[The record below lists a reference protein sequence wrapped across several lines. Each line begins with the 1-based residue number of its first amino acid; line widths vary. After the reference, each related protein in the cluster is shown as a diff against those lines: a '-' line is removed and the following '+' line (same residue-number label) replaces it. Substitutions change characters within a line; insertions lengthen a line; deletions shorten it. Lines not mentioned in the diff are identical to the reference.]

1 MILGYA
7 RVSKGEEQDTK
18 TQMIALKEA
27 GAKRFFEEKASG
39 GRWDRPE
46 LHKMLDQLRED
57 DVVTVWKFDRLT
69 RSLKDL
75 LQIMDTINKAGAG
88 FKSITENIDTTTPA
102 GLMMMQMLGCFAE
115 FERAMI
121 RQRTKAGLKTARD
134 EGRIG
139 GRPAKLTDAQI
150 KESLS
155 MIKSGKK
162 TAADIARLF
171 RVHRTTISRLIL
183 KHNLDEFETPTEEK
197 IVDKK
202 KQNKSKPIPKQ
213 AKKKPSDKKKSRTE
227 EDDEDDLF
235 YDESDLN
242 DDEDENTS
250 KNTANI
256 SLSFYIENNNSFVRG
271 RKKSNEAIAKYI
283 LNHYDSKKISD
294 GEYELKIPYED
305 DEDLDDIMEEL
316 FTEIECDASRYSCYP
331 QRLDALEIG
340 KERCW

>member
-1 MILGYA
+1 
-7 RVSKGEEQDTK
+7 
-18 TQMIALKEA
+18 
-27 GAKRFFEEKASG
+27 
-39 GRWDRPE
+39 
-46 LHKMLDQLRED
+46 
-57 DVVTVWKFDRLT
+57 
-69 RSLKDL
+69 
-75 LQIMDTINKAGAG
+75 
-88 FKSITENIDTTTPA
+88 
-102 GLMMMQMLGCFAE
+102 
-115 FERAMI
+115 
-121 RQRTKAGLKTARD
+121 
-134 EGRIG
+134 
-139 GRPAKLTDAQI
+139 
-150 KESLS
+150 

-197 IVDKK
+197 IVDNK

-213 AKKKPSDKKKSRTE
+213 AKKKTLVKKKSPIE
-227 EDDEDDLF
+227 DDDEDLF
-235 YDESDLN
+235 EDEFGLD
-242 DDEDENTS
+242 DDEDEDENTS

-271 RKKSNEAIAKYI
+271 RKKSNEAIERYI
-283 LNHYDSKKISD
+283 LNHYDSKKIDD
-294 GEYELKIPYED
+294 GEYELKIPYDD